1 MKNKNIEDMKIDELK
16 ERLDYL
22 KGCLEDEEETYNFS
36 MVKSS
41 VHIGSRQVEA
51 MKEDFLY
58 NCKNYRAKIQ
68 ETEELLKKTTASI
81 E

>member
-1 MKNKNIEDMKIDELK
+1 MEKKDIEDMTTDELK
-16 ERLDYL
+16 KELKYY

-51 MKEDFLY
+51 MKEDFQY
-58 NCKNYRAKIQ
+58 NCRNYTSNIQKI
-68 ETEELLKKTTASI
+68 EEMLKEKS
-81 E
+81 

>member
-1 MKNKNIEDMKIDELK
+1 MERKNIEDMTAEELK
-16 ERLDYL
+16 KEL
-22 KGCLEDEEETYNFS
+22 KYYKDCLEDEEETYNFS

-51 MKEDFLY
+51 MKDDFQY
-58 NCKNYRAKIQ
+58 NCKIYREKILQ
-68 ETEELLKKTTASI
+68 IEELLKKT

>member
-1 MKNKNIEDMKIDELK
+1 MERKNIEDMTAEELK
-16 ERLDYL
+16 KELQYYKD
-22 KGCLEDEEETYNFS
+22 CLEDEEETYNFS

-51 MKEDFLY
+51 MKDDFQY
-58 NCKNYRAKIQ
+58 NCKIYREKILQ
-68 ETEELLKKTTASI
+68 IEELLKKT

>member
-1 MKNKNIEDMKIDELK
+1 MERKNIENMTAEELK
-16 ERLDYL
+16 KELQHYKD
-22 KGCLEDEEETYNFS
+22 CLEDEEETYNFS

-51 MKEDFLY
+51 MKEDFEY
-58 NCKNYRAKIQ
+58 NCKNYKEKILQ
-68 ETEELLKKTTASI
+68 IEELLKKT